1 MKATMNMSDYE
12 FENETIQAE
21 YADEILYA
29 GWNPEIDLV
38 CQQLQLAQVAGQS
51 AVPAALSAEVAG
63 LFLGKMYSCQR

>member
-12 FENETIQAE
+12 FEDEAIQAE

-29 GWNPEIDLV
+29 GWNPEIDSA
-38 CQQLQLAQVAGQS
+38 CQQLQLAQAAGQS
-51 AVPAALSAEVAG
+51 AMPAALTAEVAE

>member
-38 CQQLQLAQVAGQS
+38 CQQLQLAQAAGQS
-51 AVPAALSAEVAG
+51 ATPAALSAEVAE
-63 LFLGKMYSCQR
+63 LFLRKMYSCQR